1 MPGRRRSPRPRPY
14 GPGIPG
20 DYFECNEEQLIQKLH
35 TLRGASEPFA
45 VPSLLGNS
53 DSMDSSSL
61 NTAEDDPN
69 CFYEDFYQDELLYR
83 NESLNNAMERLDGEQ
98 LSVSSQV
105 STGTDH
111 HGDDG
116 TEQDDHDVRQR
127 DYEHGYQHDQE
138 ISKSV
143 SHEALSPSL
152 VSGKSWEGSEVVL
165 DANSFVVDPSLLEK
179 VQSEMNQSRLFNLVN
194 SPKRVSMEDRS
205 DASPRSV
212 TKLIVQDSGS
222 STRSPPRHGIA
233 MSLIEEDPASTSSNH
248 ETNILMHP
256 ELRTSF
262 KRRWSFSSSV
272 DGGDDEQYPF
282 DLQHSRPRSIPRPGT
297 AMSMGTTSSSGYT
310 SLGDLDQELFM
321 KLSEGDDLR
330 DFKHINNF
338 SFDGDY
344 LLSRILR
351 ERMRIQLKREM
362 LTTPD
367 KDLYLETQKISREAN
382 ADKACR
388 ERRVFFM
395 I

>member
-1 MPGRRRSPRPRPY
+1 
-14 GPGIPG
+14 
-20 DYFECNEEQLIQKLH
+20 LIQKLH

-53 DSMDSSSL
+53 ESMDSSSV

-69 CFYEDFYQDELLYR
+69 SFYEDFYQEEVLFR
-83 NESLNNAMERLDGEQ
+83 NKSLNNAMERLDGEQ
-98 LSVSSQV
+98 LSISSQV

-111 HGDDG
+111 HRDDG
-116 TEQDDHDVRQR
+116 TEQDDHDDIQC
-127 DYEHGYQHDQE
+127 DKGHEYLHDQE
-138 ISKSV
+138 IPKGV
-143 SHEALSPSL
+143 FHEALLPSL
-152 VSGKSWEGSEVVL
+152 VSGKSWEGSELVL
-165 DANSFVVDPSLLEK
+165 DANSFVIDPSLLEK
-179 VQSEMNQSRLFNLVN
+179 VQSEMNLTKESQSRLFNFVD
-194 SPKRVSMEDRS
+194 SPKRFSMEDRS

-222 STRSPPRHGIA
+222 STRSPPRHGSA

-367 KDLYLETQKISREAN
+367 KDLYLETQKVSREAN
-382 ADKACR
+382 ADKTCR
-388 ERRVFFM
+388 DRRVFFM